1 MKKEYYQKWLRRIE
15 GQVKGIERMLGE
27 ERECLETVNQIQAVR
42 ASLASLAQKVLED
55 EVDGCMQKPGKISA
69 NRFREL
75 VAGFLKL
82 N

>member
-15 GQVKGIERMLGE
+15 GQIKGIERMLE
-27 ERECLETVNQIQAVR
+27 DERECLETVNQIQAVR
-42 ASLASLAQKVLED
+42 ASLSSLAQKVLED
-55 EVDGCMQKPGKISA
+55 EVSGCMQHPNRKSA